1 MYEDSEEP
9 KMSEQTPR
17 LQAWLAEWPAVRG
30 EIETLMHTYAQRDP
44 SLHFELTLAQLELKD
59 LHEAVKRVGALGKL
73 LRGGDL
79 TAAELEATGNT

>member
-1 MYEDSEEP
+1 
-9 KMSEQTPR
+9 MSEQTPK

-30 EIETLMHTYAQRDP
+30 EIESLMNSYAERDP
-44 SLHFELTLAQLELKD
+44 ALHFELTLAQLELKD
-59 LHEAVKRVGALGKL
+59 LNDAVNRVGALGKL